1 MKNNIKIL
9 KLAEA
14 GFKTKNLM
22 SMTERQINV
31 LHSRLMEQVNPVT
44 STKTKYQIGD
54 DGGSLPPSPKGY
66 TVKKGSDGKVMA
78 EPNEGEMSEEGGH
91 GWGSSDQGY
100 FNRYIHEYLG
110 EPNEMP
116 SPFESDLED
125 AASEAVDNYWDEWEE
140 YKTDREGLVDHAKR
154 GYLRSYFKE
163 KFDMLVKMF
172 EPAVEDEEL
181 EAWNNEFGD
190 DEEIYNELDENIYV
204 DGLKMVGSKLLKYYQ
219 ENPEARKMVNDFGS
233 KIVSKGTTKI
243 ADKLNKT
250 DIKDKLGSL
259 SDKLKN
265 INPTS
270 DDIRRLGNVLFG
282 NSKIKNDVSEN
293 LTSSNALGDLA
304 MGKITGQLP
313 PNDEDDMAPDGMDD
327 DSDNNRSEMQEK
339 AVSKQQQKFFGVVKS
354 MQDGDTPKEGEAGD
368 VAKEMSKKDVMDFV
382 NTKLKGLPK
391 KKKKKETKENLK
403 FESII
408 ERKLIQIVEK
418 HLPTKISK
426 KDFINLV
433 SESPEISPVRPTVK
447 PGTKPKR
454 PSTPY
459 KPKPGPKPAPKAE
472 KNDIP
477 EWLSFNKIGVKL
489 K

>member
-44 STKTKYQIGD
+44 STKTQYQIGD

-125 AASEAVDNYWDEWEE
+125 AASEAVDYYWDDWEE
-140 YKTDREGLVDHAKR
+140 YETDREGLIDHAKR

-172 EPAVEDEEL
+172 EPAVEDEEM
-181 EAWNNEFGD
+181 EDRNDEFNSY
-190 DEEIYNELDENIYV
+190 EIELDENVYAS
-204 DGLKMVGSKLLKYYQ
+204 GLKTIGAKLLKYYK
-219 ENPEARKMVNDFGS
+219 ENPEVRKAVNDFGS
-233 KIVSKGTTKI
+233 NLVSKGTTKI

-293 LTSSNALGDLA
+293 ITSSNALGDLA
-304 MGKITGQLP
+304 MQKLTGQETP
-313 PNDEDDMAPDGMDD
+313 HDEDDMAPDGMDD

-403 FESII
+403 FESMV
-408 ERKLIQIVEK
+408 EKKLSQIVEK
-418 HLPTKISK
+418 HLPTRISK

-447 PGTKPKR
+447 PGIKPKR

-477 EWLSFNKIGVKL
+477 EWLSFNKIGLKL